1 MDLSFT
7 SPKSGAG
14 QTGTCASDLA
24 NIEREINNEEIL
36 TQMDEEAE
44 RLRDRSA
51 YEKFLK
57 IHVRHIT
64 DGQGVVA
71 GVLLVTPNTVMFD
84 PNVSDTLVIEH
95 GAEAYGVIA
104 PMEFVVNAALY
115 PDIAHMRLADS
126 KGQPDQPITDPIY
139 FPTNCPLHRKYALLK
154 ERAHLKEK
162 ETSNPLDVDD
172 LDPAAGILAIAGSFR
187 FVSTWPMESN
197 ETIQCFSCFSSFL
210 STKRI
215 GDIQRRWSEG
225 EDAGGD
231 GSQATAQG
239 DALAEAAAS
248 SVPATL
254 EPVRSDDEATQTR
267 TSSLSHDSV
276 DGAVVTVTSKPVCPI
291 IPPPSVVEAAHQSGH
306 VIRLHVKSMKDEE
319 ERTIIRS
326 VLTFDSIILCAFR

>member
-1 MDLSFT
+1 MKPS
-7 SPKSGAG
+7 
-14 QTGTCASDLA
+14 
-24 NIEREINNEEIL
+24 
-36 TQMDEEAE
+36 
-44 RLRDRSA
+44 
-51 YEKFLK
+51 
-57 IHVRHIT
+57 
-64 DGQGVVA
+64 
-71 GVLLVTPNTVMFD
+71 
-84 PNVSDTLVIEH
+84 
-95 GAEAYGVIA
+95 
-104 PMEFVVNAALY
+104 
-115 PDIAHMRLADS
+115 
-126 KGQPDQPITDPIY
+126 
-139 FPTNCPLHRKYALLK
+139 
-154 ERAHLKEK
+154 
-162 ETSNPLDVDD
+162 
-172 LDPAAGILAIAGSFR
+172 
-187 FVSTWPMESN
+187 
-197 ETIQCFSCFSSFL
+197 SCFSSFL